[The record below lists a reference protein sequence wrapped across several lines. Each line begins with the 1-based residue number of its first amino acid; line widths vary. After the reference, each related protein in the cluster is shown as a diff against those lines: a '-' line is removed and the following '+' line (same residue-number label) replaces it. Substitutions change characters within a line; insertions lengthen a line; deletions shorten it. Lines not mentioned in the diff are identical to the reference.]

1 MQLAHI
7 ALVQWHLFAAED
19 LAIHGDTAV
28 LGQNR
33 SGKSTLIDLVQAVMA
48 GGSSRWYRFNRS
60 AGETGGSKSERTLRG
75 YCLGQLSEDEYLRRE
90 AVTHIALTFEDPTG
104 ARPPVSVGLHRG
116 FGR

>member
-1 MQLAHI
+1 MMQLAHI

-60 AGETGGSKSERTLRG
+60 AG
-75 YCLGQLSEDEYLRRE
+75 
-90 AVTHIALTFEDPTG
+90 
-104 ARPPVSVGLHRG
+104 
-116 FGR
+116 